1 MTKLTNSEIS
11 TLLNLVWREEVDL
24 QASLKLYPD
33 PEKNWRTHEYVNK
46 TVPKLN
52 KIGRKLEQIRNEQNG
67 DPYWWLPKEE

>member
-33 PEKNWRTHEYVNK
+33 PEKNWRTHTYVNK

-67 DPYWWLPKEE
+67 DPYWWLSKEE